1 MPLSTPRSTRCSPR
15 NSTIATTV
23 RVLRSAVAAD
33 SVRLAQYVDSD
44 ALPAARE
51 AASALP
57 LVVDDPPPDTT
68 ALLRALREGGAFA
81 EISGPRA
88 VIVAPRALLARHA
101 QLHPLAAALLQALDA
116 AESPPSYLRLRE
128 RALDLATP
136 RVMGILNVTP
146 DSFYD
151 RYSGLDAARARAAEM
166 VRQGAAIIDV
176 GGQSYAA
183 GRPLVSDDEERARV
197 VPAIE
202 ALVRDGID
210 AALSVD
216 TARASVARAALAA
229 GAHLVNDCSGL
240 ADREMEHAVAE
251 AKAALVVMHLKG
263 ELRVRAAD
271 YSYDD
276 ALGEICAALRALLD
290 RALAAGVAAD
300 ALVADPGL
308 EFGKEPRTDLEI
320 LDRFAELG
328 ALGVPLLLASSRKRF
343 LERVLDL
350 PADELLVPSIATA
363 AQGILAGAAIVR
375 THDVAETVL
384 LARTLAASRAALRPA
399 IALAP

>member
-1 MPLSTPRSTRCSPR
+1 
-15 NSTIATTV
+15 
-23 RVLRSAVAAD
+23 
-33 SVRLAQYVDSD
+33 
-44 ALPAARE
+44 
-51 AASALP
+51 
-57 LVVDDPPPDTT
+57 
-68 ALLRALREGGAFA
+68 LRAEGAFA
-81 EISGPRA
+81 ETSGPRL

-101 QLHPLAAALLQALDA
+101 ETYPLGASLLRALDA
-116 AESPPSYLRLRE
+116 AEAPPRHLRLRE
-128 RALDLATP
+128 RTLDLATP

-151 RYSGLDAARARAAEM
+151 RYSGIDAARARAAEM
-166 VRQGAAIIDV
+166 VREGAAIIDV
-176 GGQSYAA
+176 GGQTYAA
-183 GRPLVSDDEERARV
+183 GRPLASEDEERARV
-197 VPAIE
+197 VPAIA

-216 TARASVARAALAA
+216 TARAPVARAALAE

-271 YSYDD
+271 YPYDD
-276 ALGEICAALRALLD
+276 ALGEIGAALRALLD

-320 LDRFAELG
+320 LDRFEELR

-343 LERVLDL
+343 LGRVLDL
-350 PADELLVPSIATA
+350 PVEELLMPSLATA
-363 AQGILAGAAIVR
+363 AQGILAGATIVR
-375 THDVAETVL
+375 THDVAETAL

-399 IALAP
+399 IAIAP